1 MQCNGRGLL
10 NCFTNMSRNSLPT
23 SYPSRSPLAAQPT
36 DPPKRK
42 SRGFQQSFRRSLQY
56 WYWRLVRLQ
65 GRPEKLARGLACG
78 VFAGVFPFFGLQTV
92 IGVVLAIL
100 FRGNKILAA
109 AGTWIS
115 NPLTS
120 VPIYAFNFHIGQL
133 LLNDNSLTD
142 ISLQSWQ
149 EVKELGSEIILPLT
163 VGCLAVGVVCAICSY
178 FLGVWLVCRVR
189 ASQQLRHRRKRL
201 HKRYPKGL

>member
-1 MQCNGRGLL
+1 
-10 NCFTNMSRNSLPT
+10 
-23 SYPSRSPLAAQPT
+23 
-36 DPPKRK
+36 
-42 SRGFQQSFRRSLQY
+42 LQY
-56 WYWRLVRLQ
+56 WYWRLLRLQ

-178 FLGVWLVCRVR
+178 FWVCGWFAVFGLRSNC
-189 ASQQLRHRRKRL
+189 AIGGSAYTSGILKAYNSQHCLRFNI
-201 HKRYPKGL
+201 P